1 HLRGEVGGQ
10 DSTLRPTTW
19 LLPNPPIDSPVTGTP
34 YSERSTFQ
42 DAVMMSKRVLVI
54 LGHPSTDSFCGALT
68 ETYVKAATRAG
79 HDVRL
84 LRLDA
89 LRFDPVLHDGY
100 KQVQLLEPDLL
111 KAQADITWAEHLAFV
126 YPIWWG
132 GIPALMKGFFDRIFL
147 PGFAFKYREGKAFPD
162 KLLKGRTAH
171 LLVTMDTPPWYYKWV
186 SRMPGLHQMRKT
198 TLEFCGIKPLKTLTF
213 GPVLGSDTAQR
224 EVWLKQAEAIA
235 GR

>member
-1 HLRGEVGGQ
+1 
-10 DSTLRPTTW
+10 
-19 LLPNPPIDSPVTGTP
+19 
-34 YSERSTFQ
+34 
-42 DAVMMSKRVLVI
+42 MMSKRVLVI

-68 ETYVKAATRAG
+68 DTYVKAATDAG
-79 HDVRL
+79 YDVRV

-132 GIPALMKGFFDRIFL
+132 GIPALMKGFLDRVFL

-171 LLVTMDTPPWYYKWV
+171 LLVTMDTPPWYFKWV
-186 SRMPGLHQMRKT
+186 YRMPGLHQMRKT

-213 GPVLGSDTAQR
+213 GPILGSGASQR
-224 EVWLKQAEAIA
+224 EAWLKQAQAIA